1 MSNTIFFGNGI
12 NRMAG
17 GKSWDDVLKRMSPQ
31 GTLPD
36 IDSNTLKYEY
46 IILPQKDKIIVP
58 WTLNGR
64 PFIAGGKMLG
74 HYASMEN
81 HIVKRGLC
89 RELKKQTVCPYYT
102 ELAKLNATYYL
113 TTNYETLLNDEF
125 EKQGYIR
132 AIPPN
137 DKSRLYARDV
147 LTRNDQNIS
156 LWNIHGN
163 WVVPETIMLGIK
175 DYCDYIAEI
184 NKQISEGET
193 EDRQSWISLFLVTDI
208 HIVGYGF
215 GYEETDI
222 WYVLTHRKRL
232 MRQVNTKIQN
242 HIIYYVIDKYA
253 DVGKNEL
260 LKAMDV
266 EVVIIPSQNTE
277 EETNIK
283 LFEELKGRIGTR

>member
-1 MSNTIFFGNGI
+1 MRNTIFFGNGI

-17 GKSWDDVLKRMSPQ
+17 GESWDGVLKRMSPQ
-31 GTLPD
+31 NLLPA
-36 IDSNTLKYEY
+36 ITNNTLKYEY
-46 IILPQKDKIIVP
+46 IILPKKDKIKVP

-64 PFIAGGKMLG
+64 PLIAGGKM
-74 HYASMEN
+74 YSCYVSMEN
-81 HIVKRGLC
+81 HIIKRGLC
-89 RELKKQTVCPYYT
+89 RELKKQPVSQYYA
-102 ELAKLNATYYL
+102 ELANLNASYYI
-113 TTNYETLLNDEF
+113 TTNYETILNDEF
-125 EKQGYIR
+125 EKLGYTR
-132 AIPPN
+132 TIPVN

-147 LTRNDQNIS
+147 LTKNDQSVS

-193 EDRQSWISLFLVTDI
+193 ENRQSWINLFLMTDI

-232 MRQVNTKIQN
+232 MRQVNTKIHN

-253 DVGKNEL
+253 DVDKNEL

-266 EVVIIPSQNTE
+266 EVVIIPSQNTDK
-277 EETNIK
+277 ETNIK
-283 LFEELKGRIGTR
+283 LFEEMKERIGTR